1 MKTNL
6 LNLSILNVIFFFS
19 CVGNSVN
26 EKGLETKISNSNIN
40 LNPSELIDTSVN
52 NEKIQLRHS
61 VLHTSISEFV
71 SGTSKSY
78 FDSIV
83 PISEDFWRD
92 FSKEI
97 NDDYSKIESKRLS
110 KMSNWVDTS
119 FISKS
124 IDTCL
129 VFYPFSGPD
138 FLHANFLYP
147 NANEYILMALEDVG
161 SMPDWKNL
169 GVRKTERYLENVNR
183 FLRDIYLRSYFITK
197 HMKLD
202 IKEEEKI
209 SGVIS
214 SLYWFLAKTGH
225 KIVDVKYVSIDTE
238 GNIVVD
244 NSSDDS
250 KAVQFLFHNGDQ
262 FKIKK
267 LTYISCDISD
277 KGFTKKNPEIK
288 KFLTKMRECN
298 TFVKSASYLM
308 HYRSF
313 NMIRDIILEKSISLF
328 QDDTGIPF
336 KYMKSGNLSVQC
348 FGKYVKPI
356 KDFEHNND
364 ILFQKDLELLYKK
377 GSTKL
382 PFSLGYHWRDAN
394 EQNQMLMTN
403 NLKVKSI
410 NKQIKLKIEQDS
422 IDKFRLDSIL
432 KVETTNDK
440 YIVVGSF
447 KKLFRAKMLS
457 KKLKGKGYESVNVIS
472 HDNKHLVVFGPY
484 NSRNIDKE
492 LNTIKLKL
500 EENAWIFIS
509 PKS

>member
-6 LNLSILNVIFFFS
+6 LNLSIFNVIFFFS

-26 EKGLETKISNSNIN
+26 DKGLETKITNSNIK
-40 LNPSELIDTSVN
+40 LSQSELIDTSIN
-52 NEKIQLRHS
+52 SNETQSTHS
-61 VLHTSISEFV
+61 VFHTSISEFI

-83 PISEDFWRD
+83 NVSDDFWED

-97 NDDYSKIESKRLS
+97 NNDYSKIESKRLS

-124 IDTCL
+124 IDTSL

-161 SMPDWKNL
+161 SMPDWKSL
-169 GVRKTERYLENVNR
+169 GAKKTERYLENVNR

-225 KIVDVKYVSIDTE
+225 KIVEVNYVFIDTE
-238 GNIVVD
+238 GNIVLD
-244 NSSDDS
+244 NSSNDY
-250 KAVQFLFHNGDQ
+250 KAVQFLFRKEGQ
-262 FKIKK
+262 SKIKK

-313 NMIRDIILEKSISLF
+313 NMIREIILEKSISLF
-328 QDDTGIPF
+328 QDDTGIPY
-336 KYMKSGNLSVQC
+336 KYMKDRDLSVQC

-403 NLKVKSI
+403 NAKVNII
-410 NKQIKLKIEQDS
+410 NNRIKLKIAQDS
-422 IDKFRLDSIL
+422 IVKFRLDSIF

-447 KKLFRAKMLS
+447 KKLFRANMLL
-457 KKLKGKGYESVNVIS
+457 KKLKGKGYKSVNVIT

-492 LNTIKLKL
+492 LNTIKTKL
-500 EENAWIFIS
+500 EENAWVFIL

>member
-6 LNLSILNVIFFFS
+6 LNLSIFNVFFFFS
-19 CVGNSVN
+19 CVGNSIN
-26 EKGLETKISNSNIN
+26 DKELEVKITNSNIK
-40 LNPSELIDTSVN
+40 LNQYELIDTSIKSEN
-52 NEKIQLRHS
+52 TQLRYS
-61 VLHTSISEFV
+61 VLHTSISEFI
-71 SGTSKSY
+71 SGKSKLY

-83 PISEDFWRD
+83 PVSEDFWRD

-97 NDDYSKIESKRLS
+97 NDNYSKIESKRLS

-250 KAVQFLFHNGDQ
+250 KAVQFLFHKGDQ

-336 KYMKSGNLSVQC
+336 KYMKSGNLNVQC

-364 ILFQKDLELLYKK
+364 ILFQKDLEILYKK

-484 NSRNIDKE
+484 NSRNIDKK

-500 EENAWIFIS
+500 EENAWIFVS